1 MVVFR
6 SDVSNNANL
15 LGIVIA
21 SIAGSSLGPPYLPVH
36 SGPLFV

>member
-36 SGPLFV
+36 LGPLFV